1 MCYQSITEG
10 RGLEL
15 SFESG
20 RGAWRRESKAA
31 ESVIQSGN
39 DGGTT
44 RVRKVR
50 FFFFSS
56 LFLLLSAMRSM
67 CYLWQRRNRDSKDI
81 LSMAHAHVC
90 KTRVPHP
97 GHDPVCPR
105 ERLGARDDQ
114 HGTTGT
120 CTYLLRHQYCLRHL
134 AHAISTTGRHRR
146 GQSAGCWP
154 LRRVDV
160 AGACTQTVHLEFAH
174 CFDSQWIC
182 RWCRQ
187 RSKTSADSYRV
198 RTGLSPHMTQSARR
212 NGGV

>member
-1 MCYQSITEG
+1 VVQFGAAWWLRGGEGEGERGKCADTRERGKDSGSMCYQSITEG

-31 ESVIQSGN
+31 GPMIQSGN

-97 GHDPVCPR
+97 RHDPVCPR

-120 CTYLLRHQYCLRHL
+120 CTCLLRHQYCLRHL
-134 AHAISTTGRHRR
+134 AHAISTTGRRRRR
-146 GQSAGCWP
+146 GQSAG
-154 LRRVDV
+154 V
-160 AGACTQTVHLEFAH
+160 GH
-174 CFDSQWIC
+174 CDA
-182 RWCRQ
+182 R
-187 RSKTSADSYRV
+187 TSPALAPK
-198 RTGLSPHMTQSARR
+198 LSI
-212 NGGV
+212 